1 MRMVS
6 VDANSPVPKYR
17 QLADQLEE
25 QIRRGDGEVGKRFL
39 SEREIIR
46 QSGVSIITVRQALDT
61 LTRKG
66 LLRREPGIGTFLVRR
81 EPVNTDVKRVA
92 LIVFSLAIE
101 MRAGYGFIYSE
112 WMKSLLAELKAGEQR
127 LELLDMAPDGD
138 TRAQLFQYVEEASQ
152 WSGFVFGAGFP
163 YMKEALKLMAD
174 RRIPHVVLDDFP
186 WLPEANAVY
195 ADHVRAGELATEHLL
210 ALGHRHIAF
219 SGALNEDRHK
229 GYINA
234 LNRAGITP
242 DPAYT
247 INDRSSGMVSAC
259 DNGARAAHQL
269 LALPVP
275 PTAIFTSNDAR
286 ALGVLRYAQE
296 NGLRVPEDLSVV
308 GVDEMP
314 EGATAEPSLT
324 TVRWPWTEMGRR
336 GAQELLAWFRDG
348 ERYSTRQIA
357 LEPAL
362 IAKKSSG
369 PAPARL

>member
-1 MRMVS
+1 MVS

-81 EPVNTDVKRVA
+81 EPIASDVKRVA
-92 LIVFSLAIE
+92 LIVFSLAVE

-112 WMKSLLAELKAGEQR
+112 WMKSLLAELKQCDQR
-127 LELLDMAPDGD
+127 LELLDLAPDMD
-138 TRAQLFQYVEEASQ
+138 TRAQLLQYVEEAGQ

-163 YMKEALKLMAD
+163 YMKDALKLMAD

-210 ALGHRHIAF
+210 ALGHRRIAF
-219 SGALNEDRHK
+219 AGSLNEERHR
-229 GYINA
+229 GYQQA
-234 LNRAGITP
+234 LRRAGIEP
-242 DPAYT
+242 IEAYAL
-247 INDRSSGMVSAC
+247 NDRSSGMVSAW
-259 DNGARAAHQL
+259 DNGARAAQHF
-269 LALPVP
+269 LALPEP

-296 NGLRVPEDLSVV
+296 KGLCVPRDLSVV

-314 EGATAEPSLT
+314 EGAASEPALT
-324 TVRWPWTEMGRR
+324 TIRWPWTEMGRR
-336 GAQELLAWFRDG
+336 GAQELLAWIRDG
-348 ERYSTRQIA
+348 GAYAPKQVA

-362 IAKKSSG
+362 IAKQSSG
-369 PAPARL
+369 PAPART